1 MAETVG
7 EYQVVLVLNADD
19 YKKGLAQA
27 ESSAEET
34 ESRISKIGK
43 NIAKGT
49 VAALGAATAAIGKI
63 TTEAVQSFADY
74 EQLTGGM
81 ETLFKDSAGSAIEN
95 ATQAYK
101 TAGLSMNN
109 YMETVTSFSAS
120 LISSLEGD
128 TEAAVKYADMA
139 IIDMA
144 DNANKM
150 GTSIESI
157 QNAYQGF
164 AKQNYTMLDNLKLGY
179 GGTKEEM
186 QRLLEDAQAISGI
199 EYDISSYA
207 DVVDAIHV
215 IQTEMEI
222 SGLTVEEAARL
233 VEEGVLTE
241 EEAFQRLG
249 TTAKEATTTISG
261 SISSMKAAWS
271 NLLVAM
277 ADDNMPFEQYVTNF
291 VNSVSTVM
299 ENLLPR
305 ISIAL
310 NGCVQL
316 INQLAP
322 QIIAKIP
329 ELLNTL
335 LPTIVNAAIGL
346 VNALVA
352 AMPGIVSALMAAL
365 PTLIQGVQDL
375 ISGVVAVLPELL
387 QTIIETAVTLV
398 PMLAQAIIDMLPVLL
413 DTGLAMIEGL
423 AQSILEAIPVL
434 IAALPELINSI
445 VTFILGAIPQIIE
458 TGISLLTALVEALP
472 TIIETIVAVL
482 PQIVE
487 NIITNLLNMIP
498 LIVDAGITL
507 LISLVQALPTIIT
520 TIIDAVP
527 KIVNSICDV
536 FINNIDKI
544 IDAGVQLFIA
554 LVSNLPTIITEILK
568 AVPQIITSLV
578 NAIGESVPKIAEAGT
593 NLVKG
598 LFNGISNAVSWLY
611 GKLSGWVSSVL
622 SYIKSLFGIHSPATT
637 TAEFGMYVAKGL
649 GVGIEENTDSATDAA
664 ATMGEKVLDTFSD
677 VTDEINNVQ
686 KDMFSGANTDFEIK
700 ASVDYDKSGA
710 LTSAV
715 DSSVDV
721 TNNGLINGLSSVFNN
736 LTNKV
741 DNVGN
746 RIVNAIM
753 NTNGVAPAGRSV
765 IVNVG
770 GWSVSGLIGNEAV
783 TQIENIANGI
793 VDDVITSVASALPA

>member
-1 MAETVG
+1 MAENVG
-7 EYQVVLVLNADD
+7 EYQVVLVLNQDD
-19 YKKGLAQA
+19 YKKGLSEA
-27 ESSAEET
+27 ESSAEAT
-34 ESRISKIGK
+34 QSRISKIGS

-81 ETLFKDSAGSAIEN
+81 ETLFKNSADSAIQN

-150 GTSIESI
+150 GTGIESI

-215 IQTEMEI
+215 IQTEMGI
-222 SGLTVEEAARL
+222 T
-233 VEEGVLTE
+233 
-241 EEAFQRLG
+241 G
-249 TTAKEATTTISG
+249 TTAKEASTTISG
-261 SISSMKAAWS
+261 SIASMKAAWS

-277 ADDNMPFEQYVTNF
+277 ANDNMPFEQYVNDF

-299 ENLLPR
+299 ANLLPR

-387 QTIIETAVTLV
+387 QTIIDTAVTLV
-398 PMLAQAIIDMLPVLL
+398 PMIAQAIIDMLPVLL

-507 LISLVQALPTIIT
+507 LIALVQALPTIIT

-544 IDAGVQLFIA
+544 IDAGVKLFIA
-554 LVSNLPTIITEILK
+554 LVSNLPTIIAEILK
-568 AVPQIITSLV
+568 AVPQIISSLV

-598 LFNGISNAVSWLY
+598 LFNGISNAVGWLY

-637 TAEFGMYVAKGL
+637 TAEFGKYVAEGL

-700 ASVDYDKSGA
+700 AAVDYDKSGA

-770 GWSVSGLIGNEAV
+770 GWSISGLIGNEAV

-793 VDDVITSVASALPA
+793 VDDVVTAVASALPA

>member
-1 MAETVG
+1 MQEEKEKRISQSTVIG
-7 EYQVVLVLNADD
+7 LGFTKTMIDKLLPPPVLVKNPHYKSSPPMKLWLESEVMEIMQTAEYQREKEKADKRRSAAKKAVATKTNNLSRQIDNMIGSIRIKIIADDVLVRR
-19 YKKGLAQA
+19 
-27 ESSAEET
+27 T
-34 ESRISKIGK
+34 
-43 NIAKGT
+43 
-49 VAALGAATAAIGKI
+49 
-63 TTEAVQSFADY
+63 
-74 EQLTGGM
+74 
-81 ETLFKDSAGSAIEN
+81 
-95 ATQAYK
+95 
-101 TAGLSMNN
+101 
-109 YMETVTSFSAS
+109 
-120 LISSLEGD
+120 
-128 TEAAVKYADMA
+128 
-139 IIDMA
+139 
-144 DNANKM
+144 
-150 GTSIESI
+150 I
-157 QNAYQGF
+157 QF
-164 AKQNYTMLDNLKLGY
+164 KQNWLDAHRDEVENYKV
-179 GGTKEEM
+179 
-186 QRLLEDAQAISGI
+186 INSG
-199 EYDISSYA
+199 
-207 DVVDAIHV
+207 VNVCV
-215 IQTEMEI
+215 I
-222 SGLTVEEAARL
+222 L
-233 VEEGVLTE
+233 
-241 EEAFQRLG
+241 
-249 TTAKEATTTISG
+249 
-261 SISSMKAAWS
+261 
-271 NLLVAM
+271 
-277 ADDNMPFEQYVTNF
+277 
-291 VNSVSTVM
+291 
-299 ENLLPR
+299 
-305 ISIAL
+305 
-310 NGCVQL
+310 
-316 INQLAP
+316 
-322 QIIAKIP
+322 
-329 ELLNTL
+329 
-335 LPTIVNAAIGL
+335 GL

-352 AMPGIVSALMAAL
+352 AMPGIVSALMATL

-387 QTIIETAVTLV
+387 QTIIDTAVTLV
-398 PMLAQAIIDMLPVLL
+398 PMIAQAIIDMLPVLL

-611 GKLSGWVSSVL
+611 GKLRGWVSSVL

-637 TAEFGMYVAKGL
+637 TAKFGMYVAKGL

-664 ATMGEKVLDTFSD
+664 AEMGEKVLDTFSD

-700 ASVDYDKSGA
+700 AGVNYDTSGA
-710 LTSAV
+710 VTSEV
-715 DSSVDV
+715 ESSVDV

-741 DNVGN
+741 DSVGN
-746 RIVNAIM
+746 KIVNAIM

-765 IVNVG
+765 IVNFG
-770 GWSVSGLIGNEAV
+770 GMHVSGLIGDEAV
-783 TQIENIANGI
+783 TQIEDIANGI
-793 VDDVITSVASALPA
+793 VDDVVTSVVAVLPA